1 MFTIDLILK
10 NTPLT
15 VSVQRK
21 ASEDA
26 DATYQQILDAIKS
39 GNAQVL
45 ELTCDRQPDKKIA
58 ILSSEISGVQISEK
72 SSTASGRPPGFFALA
87 E

>member
-10 NTPLT
+10 NTPFP

-21 ASEDA
+21 STEEAEA
-26 DATYQQILDAIKS
+26 LYKQITEAMRS
-39 GNAQVL
+39 GGDIM
-45 ELTCDRQPDKKIA
+45 ELTCDRQTEKKVTVRA
-58 ILSSEISGVQISEK
+58 SEISAVQVSQK
-72 SSTASGRPPGFFALA
+72 DSTTTGRPPGFFALA